1 MIIAAFTWT
10 YFARLSRGLT
20 VTLRSR
26 PFVDAAVTLG
36 AKRRW
41 FLFREVLPN
50 VLPVVVVYW
59 AVQLPASIVAEA
71 TTARARASCTLN
83 VFSSRAARLREYC
96 QVARHAFGWSLSFQT
111 GSARRRRLSTT
122 ERPRRGVMV
131 SMVCPAVKTSP
142 VQWKWGGEIPGRFRG
157 AGAED
162 ELQPG
167 LVQRCEIG
175 RGQHHAVGG
184 DDHLDP
190 VEVEVRATDTPRS
203 PARRWSRVHISLRT
217 ARNVRAHARVGRSIA
232 CSLSLNYI
240 ASLPDSMSIPGDM
253 GLSMRFARGER
264 AT

>member
-1 MIIAAFTWT
+1 M
-10 YFARLSRGLT
+10 
-20 VTLRSR
+20 TLRSR

-122 ERPRRGVMV
+122 ERPRRGCDGVDGL
-131 SMVCPAVKTSP
+131 P
-142 VQWKWGGEIPGRFRG
+142 GGENIAGPMEVGEARSPPGAFVAREQRMNFSPASSNAVRLDADSITPSAGGRPSRPRRGRG
-157 AGAED
+157 ASYGHTKIAGTQMVPCAHLAPHRPKCSCACACWSFD
-162 ELQPG
+162 CVQLKPELHCLASRFDVHSWRHG
-167 LVQRCEIG
+167 T
-175 RGQHHAVGG
+175 
-184 DDHLDP
+184 LDAL
-190 VEVEVRATDTPRS
+190 RPR
-203 PARRWSRVHISLRT
+203 REGYVI
-217 ARNVRAHARVGRSIA
+217 
-232 CSLSLNYI
+232 
-240 ASLPDSMSIPGDM
+240 
-253 GLSMRFARGER
+253 
-264 AT
+264 